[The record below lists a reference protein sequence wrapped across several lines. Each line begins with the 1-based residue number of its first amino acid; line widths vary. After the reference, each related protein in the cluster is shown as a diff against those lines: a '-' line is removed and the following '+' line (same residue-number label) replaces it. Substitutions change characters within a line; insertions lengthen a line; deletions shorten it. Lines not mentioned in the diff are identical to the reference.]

1 MRISDWSSDVCS
13 SDLVS
18 NRADDI
24 ARNMSALSAR
34 IAPIPGRTVIGI
46 ELPNAQREPV
56 VLHEMIG
63 SALFQEQTGALPII
77 LGKNISGD
85 PVIADLAP
93 MPHLLIAGT
102 TGSGT
107 SVGLNAMIRSEERRV
122 GKGCVSTCRYV
133 WSPYHKNKKKKK
145 HKQ

>member
-1 MRISDWSSDVCS
+1 MYGLEPAPGTKASR
-13 SDLVS
+13 VS
-18 NRADDI
+18 NLADDI

-46 ELPNAQREPV
+46 ELPNSHREPV

-77 LGKNISGD
+77 LGQHIGSD

-93 MPHLLIAGT
+93 MPHQLNPRT
-102 TGSGT
+102 HGSGRT
-107 SVGLNAMIRSEERRV
+107 VGVKAAVL
-122 GKGCVSTCRYV
+122 
-133 WSPYHKNKKKKK
+133 
-145 HKQ
+145 

>member
-13 SDLVS
+13 SDLVVTMYELEPAPGTKASRVS
-18 NRADDI
+18 NLADDI

-46 ELPNAQREPV
+46 ELPNAQREAV

-85 PVIADLAP
+85 PVVAALAP
-93 MPHLLIAGT
+93 MPNRRD
-102 TGSGT
+102 T
-107 SVGLNAMIRSEERRV
+107 SELQSLMRNSYAVFCL
-122 GKGCVSTCRYV
+122 T
-133 WSPYHKNKKKKK
+133 KK
-145 HKQ
+145 HNT

>member
-1 MRISDWSSDVCS
+1 MYGLEPAPGTKASR
-13 SDLVS
+13 VS
-18 NRADDI
+18 NLADDI

-93 MPHLLIAGT
+93 MPQLLIAGPPG
-102 TGSGT
+102 TGKSG
-107 SVGLNAMIRSEERRV
+107 GRNAGQNGR
-122 GKGCVSTCRYV
+122 
-133 WSPYHKNKKKKK
+133 
-145 HKQ
+145 